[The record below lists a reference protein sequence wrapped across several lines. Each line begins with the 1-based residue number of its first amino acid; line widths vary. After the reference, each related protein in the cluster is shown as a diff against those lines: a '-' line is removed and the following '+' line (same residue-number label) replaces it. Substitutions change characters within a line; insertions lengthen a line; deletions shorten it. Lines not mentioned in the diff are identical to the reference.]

1 MSAFTD
7 GTLTG
12 NTLSMVDMKKRLE
25 SLPTTEKVNELINQA
40 ITKLLNSGDVAV
52 NGTQFKVLIDNK
64 VSDFSKWNEY
74 TYTAKESGWYCL
86 YCLISNKETP
96 AAYIKVGSHNSHNK
110 EARING
116 NGSRDICAGPIWVK
130 AGETISFGCVYV
142 DEYQLQLT
150 TREA

>member
-25 SLPTTEKVNELINQA
+25 SLPTTEEVNELINQA

-52 NGTQFKVLIDNK
+52 NGTEFKILIDNK
-64 VSDFSKWNEY
+64 VSDFSKWHEN
-74 TYTAKESGWYCL
+74 TYTAKESGWYYL
-86 YCLISNKETP
+86 YCMVPQNGTP
-96 AAYIKVGSHNSHNK
+96 AAYIKVGSNNK
-110 EARING
+110 EARINS
-116 NGSRDICAGPIWVK
+116 NGSREICAGPIWVK
-130 AGETISFGCVYV
+130 VGETIRFGCVYF

-150 TREA
+150 TRKV

>member
-12 NTLSMVDMKKRLE
+12 NTLSMVDMNKRLE
-25 SLPTTEKVNELINQA
+25 SLPTTEEVNELINQA
-40 ITKLLNSGDVAV
+40 IAKLLNSGDVAV

-64 VSDFSKWNEY
+64 VSNFSKWNEY

-86 YCLISNKETP
+86 YCFISKKETP
-96 AAYIKVGSHNSHNK
+96 AAYIKVGSNNK
-110 EARING
+110 ESRING
-116 NGSRDICAGPIWVK
+116 NGSRDTCAGPIWVK

-142 DEYQLQLT
+142 NEYQLQLT
-150 TREA
+150 TRGA